1 MLLCMLVQQHLY
13 KQNYILYDTNQ
24 TVKLQREFIIREH
37 YKATVEGMCIVLFV
51 GLNFVVIGNL
61 FQTVIILLAKNLT
74 WPKIS

>member
-1 MLLCMLVQQHLY
+1 MLVQQHLY

-24 TVKLQREFIIREH
+24 TVKLQRELSIIREH

-61 FQTVIILLAKNLT
+61 SQTVIILPAK
-74 WPKIS
+74 I

>member
-1 MLLCMLVQQHLY
+1 MLVQQHLY

-24 TVKLQREFIIREH
+24 TVKLQRELFIIREY

-61 FQTVIILLAKNLT
+61 SQTVIILPAK
-74 WPKIS
+74 I